1 MSKLTPQKFNRISQY
16 IKMYEGDRETLQFAW
31 ANTWDDESMEDYYD
45 LDNFDIQ
52 TTITD
57 LRILIDA
64 KENRLKINKKLL
76 NECEAIYQQWIL
88 INGKIISNK

>member
-1 MSKLTPQKFNRISQY
+1 MKLTPQKLNRISQY

-31 ANTWDDESMEDYYD
+31 ANTWDDESMEDYFD

-52 TTITD
+52 KTITD

-64 KENRLKINKKLL
+64 KQYHYNSNKQLL